1 MTTAAPD
8 PNEVVSIPDA
18 AAECGMTV
26 EEFIRR
32 MAEDGL
38 LIEHPNGG
46 YIASPHPDI
55 QPW

>member
-1 MTTAAPD
+1 MED
-8 PNEVVSIPDA
+8 ELLSIADA
-18 AAECGMTV
+18 AAECGMSV
-26 EEFIRR
+26 EELIER

-55 QPW
+55 RELDR